1 MLVVCLC
8 KPAIYKLKILGG
20 GNFNIINQS
29 EEPQKR
35 GNQIF
40 KVHWEGAKGGDTIFD
55 LHLLGE
61 TLEETMG
68 GYQKAFKKL
77 TLYFFEPSLF

>member
-40 KVHWEGAKGGDTIFD
+40 KVHWEGAKGGTRFLTYIYWGKPWRK
-55 LHLLGE
+55 LWGII
-61 TLEETMG
+61 
-68 GYQKAFKKL
+68 KKPL
-77 TLYFFEPSLF
+77 KS